1 LYKGIFILNDL
12 TPALNVMQK
21 LFLLF
26 LLISTSFFAKAQK
39 EPVERIWYNQ
49 EKTSKIQVY
58 KATDGLFYGKIVWL
72 AEPKDASGNPKT
84 DVKNPVENKK
94 KAPLQNLLILK
105 SFKKSADAPNQFE
118 GGTVY
123 DPMSGKTYCGKINLA
138 GKELKL
144 KGYICSFS
152 MLGRTSTWTLAE

>member
-1 LYKGIFILNDL
+1 
-12 TPALNVMQK
+12 MQK
-21 LFLLF
+21 TFSLFLF
-26 LLISTSFFAKAQK
+26 ISICLFAKAQK
-39 EPVERIWYNQ
+39 EPVERVWYNQ

-58 KATDGLFYGKIVWL
+58 KGTDGLFYGKLVWL
-72 AEPKDASGNPKT
+72 AEPKDASGIPKT
-84 DVKNPVENKK
+84 DVKNPEENKRNT
-94 KAPLQNLLILK
+94 PLQNLLILK
-105 SFKKSADAPNQFE
+105 SFKKSTGNANQFE

-123 DPMSGKTYCGKINLA
+123 DPVSGKTYCGKINVS

>member
-1 LYKGIFILNDL
+1 
-12 TPALNVMQK
+12 MQK
-21 LFLLF
+21 LFFFL
-26 LLISTSFFAKAQK
+26 LLISSGLFAKAQK
-39 EPVERIWYNQ
+39 EPVERTWYNQ

-58 KATDGLFYGKIVWL
+58 KGTDGLFYGKLVWL

-84 DVKNPVENKK
+84 DAKNPEENKRK
-94 KAPLQNLLILK
+94 TPLQNLLILK
-105 SFKKSADAPNQFE
+105 SFKKSTDNINQYE

-123 DPMSGKTYCGKINLA
+123 DPVSGKTYCGKINLS

>member
-1 LYKGIFILNDL
+1 
-12 TPALNVMQK
+12 MQK
-21 LFLLF
+21 LLFFFLF
-26 LLISTSFFAKAQK
+26 ISACLFAKAQK

-58 KATDGLFYGKIVWL
+58 KGTDGLFYGKLIWL
-72 AEPKDASGNPKT
+72 ADPRDASGNPRT
-84 DVKNPVENKK
+84 DVKNPEENKRK
-94 KAPLQNLLILK
+94 TPLQNLLILK
-105 SFKKSADAPNQFE
+105 SFKKSIDNVNQYE

-123 DPMSGKTYCGKINLA
+123 DPMSGKTYCGKISLS

-152 MLGRTSTWTLAE
+152 MLGRTSTWTQAE

>member
-1 LYKGIFILNDL
+1 
-12 TPALNVMQK
+12 MQK
-21 LFLLF
+21 LLFFSLLMSPAF
-26 LLISTSFFAKAQK
+26 VNVQK
-39 EPVERIWYNQ
+39 DPVEKVWFNQ

-58 KATDGLFYGKIVWL
+58 KGNDGLFYGKIVWL
-72 AEPKDASGNPKT
+72 SDPKDASGNPRT
-84 DVKNPVENKK
+84 DNKNPEENKRK
-94 KAPLQNLLILK
+94 TPLQNLMILR
-105 SFKKSADAPNQFE
+105 SFKKSTDNANQFD

-123 DPMSGKTYCGKINLA
+123 DPTSGKTYCGKINLT